1 MTAAALNTSRS
12 DALFT
17 AAQQL
22 MPGGV
27 NSPVRAFR
35 SVGGQPI
42 VFDRVEG
49 AYAWDV
55 DGNRYIDYIGSWGPA
70 ICGHAN
76 PEVIEALQQALTKT
90 YIGLDF
96 IRFKTCFT
104 TCLYKSFQILNR
116 FFQTPVAP
124 VAYLAH
130 TFRRLSFQDQFRL
143 LAPELRRLE
152 MTKPVRLK
160 LIAPV
165 HETIIIII
173 IIMIRSS

>member
-55 DGNRYIDYIGSWGPA
+55 DGNRYIDYIGSWGPVSYT
-70 ICGHAN
+70 H
-76 PEVIEALQQALTKT
+76 LTLPT
-90 YIGLDF
+90 
-96 IRFKTCFT
+96 
-104 TCLYKSFQILNR
+104 ILL
-116 FFQTPVAP
+116 V
-124 VAYLAH
+124 
-130 TFRRLSFQDQFRL
+130 
-143 LAPELRRLE
+143 
-152 MTKPVRLK
+152 
-160 LIAPV
+160 
-165 HETIIIII
+165 
-173 IIMIRSS
+173 